1 MAQTPPQAYLKYGV
15 PQNHLKKT
23 SLLVKVKH
31 NLTASHSP
39 SIADT
44 VSKKTNNA
52 IPDLKNRAATD
63 RMFPCRLNARSP
75 GAPSTRRSSRAWF

>member
-31 NLTASHSP
+31 NLTSHSP

-44 VSKKTNNA
+44 VSKKANN
-52 IPDLKNRAATD
+52 
-63 RMFPCRLNARSP
+63 
-75 GAPSTRRSSRAWF
+75 